1 MDAVLTSAEWLLAI
15 LALAILVPVV
25 VLTLRRRWLS
35 RLGGSFECSVRLH
48 DTTPGSGW
56 VLGVARYQGD
66 RVEWFRS
73 FSATFRP
80 RLTFVRGVAQAG
92 AQRTPTPIE
101 SVVLFEDQRIVG
113 LTTPEG
119 SWEVAMTAD
128 SLTGLLSWLEAAPP
142 GSSYRAH
149 Y

>member
-1 MDAVLTSAEWLLAI
+1 MDGVLTSAEWLLSI
-15 LALAILVPVV
+15 LALLVLVPVV
-25 VLTLRRRWLS
+25 LLAARRRWLA

-73 FSATFRP
+73 FSASFRP
-80 RLTFVRGVAQAG
+80 RLEFVRGQAHAG
-92 AQRTPTPIE
+92 PQRVPTAIE
-101 SVVLFEDQRIVG
+101 SVVLFEDQRIVE

-128 SLTGLLSWLEAAPP
+128 SLTGMLSWLEAAPP
-142 GSSYRAH
+142 GTAYRAR